1 MKRENEFT
9 VGVVVIVAFTVIV
22 VGALWLSGTHIGK
35 TEAVYT
41 ARFRTVSGLGVGAP
55 VVLRGVRVG
64 RVEAIRL
71 TTGNWVEAD
80 MKLYRG
86 VTLPVNPVVIAASA
100 SLFGEWTATLLSMDQ
115 LPDDPNL
122 RQAVAEAAAGAG
134 SKWPGATLPDIGQ
147 LTAQASRIATDIA
160 AVANR
165 VQTAFD
171 SEAVTQ
177 LRSSIRDFGQVAEH
191 LLRVTNEQSAMLGS
205 VGANLRQ
212 GSNLLAHAAT
222 DLSATLG
229 RVDSATNQGQLG
241 TILNNSAATSQDLRA
256 ASQNLREF
264 METAHRNQE
273 SLVHVLV
280 SADTVMSRIANR
292 SGTLGLM
299 VSDSTLYRETA
310 LTMIQLRQLLS
321 DIQANPRKYFSFS
334 VF

>member
-9 VGVVVIVAFTVIV
+9 VGVVVIVAFAVIV
-22 VGALWLSGTHIGK
+22 SGALWLSGAHIGK

-41 ARFRTVSGLGVGAP
+41 ARFRTVGGLSAGAP

-71 TTGNWVEAD
+71 TPGNWVEAD
-80 MKLYRG
+80 MKIYSG
-86 VTLPVNPVVIAASA
+86 VTLPAKPVAIAASG
-100 SLFGEWTATLLSMDQ
+100 SLFGEWAATLVPMDP
-115 LPDDPNL
+115 LPDDPNV
-122 RQAVAEAAAGAG
+122 RQAILEAAAGAG

-177 LRSSIRDFGQVAEH
+177 LRSSIRDFGQVADR
-191 LLRVTNEQSAMLGS
+191 LLRVTNDQAKMFGS
-205 VGANLRQ
+205 VGANLQQ

-229 RVDSATNQGQLG
+229 RVDSATNQGQLA
-241 TILNNSAATSQDLRA
+241 TILNNSAATSQDLRT

-264 METAHRNQE
+264 MEAAHRNQE
-273 SLVHVLV
+273 SLVRVLV

-292 SGTLGLM
+292 TGTLGLL